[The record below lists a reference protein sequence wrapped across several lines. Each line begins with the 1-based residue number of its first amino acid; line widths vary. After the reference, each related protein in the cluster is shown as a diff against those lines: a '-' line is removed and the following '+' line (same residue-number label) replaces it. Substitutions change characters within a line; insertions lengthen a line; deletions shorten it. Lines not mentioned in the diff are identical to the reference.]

1 MPQMTGF
8 EFIREVRKIIPRT
21 KVILMTAFEISKSEF
36 DIVHPSTRV
45 DALLRKPF
53 TTPQLRLLIQKHLE
67 VTAA

>member
-1 MPQMTGF
+1 MPS
-8 EFIREVRKIIPRT
+8 T
-21 KVILMTAFEISKSEF
+21 KVILMTAFEIGKSEY
-36 DIVHPSTRV
+36 DIVHPSSHV

>member
-1 MPQMTGF
+1 MPS
-8 EFIREVRKIIPRT
+8 T
-21 KVILMTAFEISKSEF
+21 KVKLMTAFEISKSEF
-36 DIVHPSTRV
+36 DIVHPSTQV